1 MDSLKYYDLYNSD
14 RFLKST
20 EDIDYALHQLLL
32 NNITHF
38 ISYKYTNDRN
48 ESIECGLFK
57 IQDNKVVKII
67 DNNFIS
73 IYSPYDDFLFNNLN
87 LSRLYLKFYN
97 TNIKHNNTKS
107 LVKVPVVPTINIPTV
122 NIPNVN
128 KTETQPDLS
137 IEEINEINNKINQLK
152 KLKEDIKQIKI
163 IEEEEFLNKDCE
175 ERYNLRQKKKEVE
188 RVQNNY
194 NVFVADIGVYN
205 KLINEE
211 NFTED
216 YIPPFFIGKFY
227 ILKYLYENEYFVEEN
242 IKEPSKDIFKIY
254 TELYDFITNEFK
266 LKDNDIEELIELKN
280 DFKLSLPDRKITTDK
295 QIFDSLNKTNN
306 DIELFVEPTGY
317 SDNDSDSESDLE
329 SDLESIPNETNED
342 FDSFDDEIDK
352 LIINKIKDNI
362 TIYKDIL
369 KNNKVIPDN
378 FKKDY
383 KIIEYMYNDG
393 FFDNTDIDDSIN
405 DYYNL
410 YCILLDY
417 MNNKKIDDEI
427 LVIFNDELDNFKKYI
442 N

>member
-1 MDSLKYYDLYNSD
+1 MDRFKYYDLYNSD

-38 ISYKYTNDRN
+38 ISYKYTNERI

-73 IYSPYDDFLFNNLN
+73 IYSPYDDFVFNNPN

-97 TNIKHNNTKS
+97 TNIKHNNTRS
-107 LVKVPVVPTINIPTV
+107 LVKVPVVPTV
-122 NIPNVN
+122 NVPDVN
-128 KTETQPDLS
+128 KTEIQADLS
-137 IEEINEINNKINQLK
+137 IEEINQIKNKINQLN

-163 IEEEEFLNKDCE
+163 IQEEEFLNKDCE
-175 ERYNLRQKKKEVE
+175 ERYNLRQKKKEEE
-188 RVQNNY
+188 REQNNY
-194 NVFVADIGVYN
+194 NVFVADIEVYN

-216 YIPPFFIGKFY
+216 YIPPFFVGKFY
-227 ILKYLYENEYFVEEN
+227 ILKYLYDNEYFVEDN
-242 IKEPSKDIFKIY
+242 IKKPSKDIFKIY

-266 LKDNDIEELIELKN
+266 LKEDDIEELFELKN

-295 QIFDSLNKTNN
+295 QIFDTLNKKNN
-306 DIELFVEPTGY
+306 DVELFVEPTGY
-317 SDNDSDSESDLE
+317 SDNDSDSDSDSD
-329 SDLESIPNETNED
+329 SDLESIPNESNED
-342 FDSFDDEIDK
+342 FNSFDDEIDK

-362 TIYKDIL
+362 MIYKDIS
-369 KNNKVIPDN
+369 KNNKVIQDN

-383 KIIEYMYNDG
+383 KIIEYMYNEG

-405 DYYNL
+405 DYYHL

-417 MNNKKIDDEI
+417 MNDKKIDDEI
-427 LVIFNDELDNFKKYI
+427 LVIFNDELENFKKYI